1 MNAERWTMLLI
12 LVPMALG
19 FISLLVENVDLLL
32 EW

>member
-12 LVPMALG
+12 LVPMVFG
-19 FISLLVENVDLLL
+19 VVSLLVENADLFF